1 MMDLSKI
8 LDKKNVI
15 FIPIGIM
22 VITIVVTIGSVVMSR
37 VKISNLSKEYATV
50 QEEYEKLKADKDK
63 AAEAQTKAEE
73 DITSA
78 FSDGEKIAKY
88 QTRLCDNASI
98 LLKADNGL
106 LDESVD
112 VDAAKK
118 DAQSQVDEQVNSLS
132 KYFSDDSYKN
142 AWYTSL
148 TDSSVKWT
156 FDTKY
161 NFNVSDKEV
170 TVLWRGDMGSY
181 DETFVAYVTAVY
193 NTETAK
199 FSKATVVSVNSP
211 VIANGSKLESSDL
224 LTLLNSDKVMKKHDV
239 VKSTE
244 NTKDDAEKQDTKTED
259 QTTENNATETTESTE
274 NQSTESLAEESSDDS
289 GIQVEES
296 SSSENTNNG
305 GDN

>member
-1 MMDLSKI
+1 MDLSKI

-22 VITIVVTIGSVVMSR
+22 VITVVVTIGSVVMSR

-50 QEEYEKLKADKDK
+50 QQEYEKLKADKDK

-78 FSDGEKIAKY
+78 FNDGEKIAKY
-88 QTRLCDNASI
+88 QTRLCDNANI
-98 LLKADNGL
+98 LLKADKNL
-106 LDESVD
+106 LDESID

-170 TVLWRGDMGSY
+170 TVLWRGDMGSH
-181 DETFVAYVTAVY
+181 DETFVAYVTAIY

-199 FSKATVVSVNSP
+199 FSKATVVSVNNP
-211 VIANGSKLESSDL
+211 VIANGLNLENSDL

-239 VKSTE
+239 VKPTE
-244 NTKDDAEKQDTKTED
+244 ALNDSSKKQDSTNEE
-259 QTTENNATETTESTE
+259 QTTENDASETTESTE
-274 NQSTESLAEESSDDS
+274 SQSTESSTEESSDDS
-289 GIQVEES
+289 GIQVEEAS
-296 SSSENTNNG
+296 DSNNTDNG

>member
-1 MMDLSKI
+1 MDLSKI

-22 VITIVVTIGSVVMSR
+22 VITVVVTIGSVVMSR

-50 QEEYEKLKADKDK
+50 QEEYEKLKADKEK

-148 TDSSVKWT
+148 TDGSVKWT

-199 FSKATVVSVNSP
+199 FSKATVVSVNNP
-211 VIANGSKLESSDL
+211 VIANGSTLENSDL
-224 LTLLNSDKVMKKHDV
+224 LTLLNSDKVMKKHDA
-239 VKSTE
+239 VKTTE
-244 NTKDDAEKQDTKTED
+244 TSNDGSNKQDSTKEE
-259 QTTENNATETTESTE
+259 QTTENDETETTEFTE
-274 NQSTESLAEESSDDS
+274 NQSTESSTEESSDDS

-296 SSSENTNNG
+296 SSSENTDNG

>member
-22 VITIVVTIGSVVMSR
+22 VITVVVTIGSVVMSR
-37 VKISNLSKEYATV
+37 VKISNLAKEYATV
-50 QEEYEKLKADKDK
+50 QQEYEKFKADKDK
-63 AAEAQTKAEE
+63 ADEAQTKAEE

-98 LLKADNGL
+98 LLKADKGL
-106 LDESVD
+106 LDESID
-112 VDAAKK
+112 IDAAKK
-118 DAQSQVDEQVNSLS
+118 DAQSQVDEQINSLS

-170 TVLWRGDMGSY
+170 TVLWRGDMGSH

-199 FSKATVVSVNSP
+199 FSNATVVSVNNP
-211 VIANGSKLESSDL
+211 VIANGSKLENSDL

-239 VKSTE
+239 VKTTETSNDSSKKQDSTKEDQATE
-244 NTKDDAEKQDTKTED
+244 NDE
-259 QTTENNATETTESTE
+259 TETTESTE
-274 NQSTESLAEESSDDS
+274 SQSTESSTEESSDDS
-289 GIQVEES
+289 GIQVEEGS
-296 SSSENTNNG
+296 DSNNTDNG

>member
-1 MMDLSKI
+1 MDLSKI

-22 VITIVVTIGSVVMSR
+22 VITVVVTIGSVVMSR
-37 VKISNLSKEYATV
+37 VKISNLAKEYATV
-50 QEEYEKLKADKDK
+50 QQEYEKFKADKDK
-63 AAEAQTKAEE
+63 ADEAQTKAEE

-98 LLKADNGL
+98 LLKADKGL
-106 LDESVD
+106 LDESID
-112 VDAAKK
+112 IDAAKK
-118 DAQSQVDEQVNSLS
+118 DAQSQVDEQINSLS

-170 TVLWRGDMGSY
+170 TVLWRGDMGSH

-199 FSKATVVSVNSP
+199 FSNATVVSVNNP
-211 VIANGSKLESSDL
+211 VIANGSKLENSDL

-239 VKSTE
+239 VKTTETSNDSSKKQDSTKEDQATE
-244 NTKDDAEKQDTKTED
+244 NDE
-259 QTTENNATETTESTE
+259 TETTESTE
-274 NQSTESLAEESSDDS
+274 SQSTESSTEESSDDS
-289 GIQVEES
+289 GIQVEEGS
-296 SSSENTNNG
+296 DSNNTDNG

>member
-1 MMDLSKI
+1 MDLSKI

-22 VITIVVTIGSVVMSR
+22 VITVVVTIGSVVMSR
-37 VKISNLSKEYATV
+37 VKISNLAKEYATV
-50 QEEYEKLKADKDK
+50 QQEYEKFKADKDK
-63 AAEAQTKAEE
+63 ADEAQTKAEE
-73 DITSA
+73 NITSA

-98 LLKADNGL
+98 LLKADKGL
-106 LDESVD
+106 LDESIDID
-112 VDAAKK
+112 VAKK
-118 DAQSQVDEQVNSLS
+118 DAQSQVDEQINSLS

-170 TVLWRGDMGSY
+170 TVLWRGDMGSH

-199 FSKATVVSVNSP
+199 FSNATVVSVNNP
-211 VIANGSKLESSDL
+211 VIANGSKLENSDL

-239 VKSTE
+239 VKTTETSNDSSKKQDSTKEDQATE
-244 NTKDDAEKQDTKTED
+244 NDE
-259 QTTENNATETTESTE
+259 TETTESTE
-274 NQSTESLAEESSDDS
+274 SQSTESSTEESSDDS
-289 GIQVEES
+289 GIQVEEGS
-296 SSSENTNNG
+296 DSNNTDNG

>member
-22 VITIVVTIGSVVMSR
+22 VITVVVTIGSVVMSR

-50 QEEYEKLKADKDK
+50 QQEYEKLKADKDK

-98 LLKADNGL
+98 LLKADKGL

-118 DAQSQVDEQVNSLS
+118 DAQNQVDEQVNSLS
-132 KYFSDDSYKN
+132 KYFSDDSYKR

-148 TDSSVKWT
+148 TDSSIKWT

-170 TVLWRGDMGSY
+170 TVLWRGDMGSR

-199 FSKATVVSVNSP
+199 FSKAAVVSVNSP
-211 VIANGSKLESSDL
+211 VISNGAKLENSDL
-224 LTLLNSDKVMKKHDV
+224 LTLLNSDKVMKKHET
-239 VKSTE
+239 VKT
-244 NTKDDAEKQDTKTED
+244 AEKSDDSSKKQDVKNEE
-259 QTTENNATETTESTE
+259 QTTENNESETTES
-274 NQSTESLAEESSDDS
+274 QSTESSTEDSSDDS
-289 GIQVEES
+289 GIQIEES
-296 SSSENTNNG
+296 SSSENTDNG